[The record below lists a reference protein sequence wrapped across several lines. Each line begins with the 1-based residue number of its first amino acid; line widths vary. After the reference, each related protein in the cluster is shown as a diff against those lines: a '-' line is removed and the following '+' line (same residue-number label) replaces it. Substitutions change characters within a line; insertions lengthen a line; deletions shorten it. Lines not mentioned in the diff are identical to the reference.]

1 MKINSKILWTPPS
14 ELIVKTQMT
23 GFTRWLEERTNIQ
36 IENYQAL
43 HKWSVVNLET
53 FWEKFLEYSQII
65 YDGSYE
71 KVLSSHAMPGA
82 KWFESVQINYAENI
96 LEKNYSGTALIC
108 LSEPIGTN
116 ENSKLIIRKYSFEE
130 LKILVIKCADAI
142 KYAGI
147 KKGDR
152 IAGYMANVPETIIAA
167 LACASLGITWSS
179 TSPDF
184 GLEAVCDRFDQI
196 KPKLVFTSTHYVYN
210 GRVHSTENV
219 VKELKSRIKSIE
231 KIISVPYPV
240 EEGIIVGDSEWNE
253 FINSSKAESIEYV
266 RVVFDHPLFIMFSS
280 GTTGVP
286 KCIIH
291 GTGGTLLQH
300 IKEHRLHCDLKP
312 NDILF
317 YFTTCGWMMWN
328 WQLSALASGST
339 ICLYD
344 GSPSYPKLTSLW
356 EIADQFGITH
366 FGTSGRY
373 IESCMKSQPPIE
385 KGSLG
390 NFQDLQIVLY
400 TGSPLSTNGFEWVYN
415 SVKNNIQLAG
425 ISGGTDI
432 ISCFVLG
439 NPNLPVHAGR
449 IQCKGLGVDAIA
461 FDDGGNEI
469 FNKPGELVC
478 SKPIPSMPI
487 GFLNDPCGEK
497 YFNAY
502 FSNYPNVWRH
512 GDYIEF
518 FDDGS
523 SVIYG
528 RSDATLNPSGVR
540 IGCSEIYA
548 ALDSLNYILGAMAVG
563 WIPIN
568 QSDEIIILLVVLS
581 NGTEL
586 NERTEFEIKKVVR
599 EKTSPRHVPQKIF
612 SITELPITK
621 SGKPVELA
629 VKAILGGKAV
639 SNKNAL
645 ANPIVLEEIE
655 QIKEKLIN
663 SFRET

>member
-1 MKINSKILWTPPS
+1 MKINSKILWPPQHES
-14 ELIVKTQMT
+14 IQRTQMT
-23 GFTRWLEERTNIQ
+23 DFTGWLQ
-36 IENYQAL
+36 QKVGQKFENYQSL
-43 HKWSVVNLET
+43 HKWSVVNLES
-53 FWEKFLEYSQII
+53 FWEKFLEYSQIH

-82 KWFESVQINYAENI
+82 KWFEGIQINYSENI
-96 LEKNYSGTALIC
+96 LEKNYFGTALVC
-108 LSEPIGTN
+108 LSEPIGTT
-116 ENSKLIIRKYSFEE
+116 ENYIDNIKKYSFEE
-130 LKILVIKCADAI
+130 LKILVTKCADAI
-142 KYAGI
+142 KNAGI

-152 IAGYMANVPETIIAA
+152 VAGYMANVPETIIAA
-167 LACASLGITWSS
+167 LACAALGITWSS

-184 GLEAVCDRFDQI
+184 GFEAVCDRFEQI

-210 GRVHSTENV
+210 GKVHSTENV

-240 EEGIIVGDSEWNE
+240 GEGKIVGDSEWNE
-253 FINSSKAESIEYV
+253 FINSSKAQSIEYA
-266 RVVFDHPLFIMFSS
+266 RVAFDHPLFIMFSS

-291 GTGGTLLQH
+291 GAGGTLLQH

-312 NDILF
+312 NDTLF
-317 YFTTCGWMMWN
+317 YFTTCGWVMWN
-328 WQLSALASGST
+328 WQLSALASGSA

-356 EIADQFGITH
+356 EIADQLDITH

-373 IESCMKSQPPIE
+373 IESCMKSQPSIE
-385 KGSLG
+385 KGSPG
-390 NFQDLQIVLY
+390 KFQDLQTVLY
-400 TGSPLSTNGFEWVYN
+400 TGSPLSTNGFEWIYN

-432 ISCFVLG
+432 LSCFVLG

-461 FDDGGNEI
+461 LDDSGSEI
-469 FNKPGELVC
+469 INKPGELVC
-478 SKPIPSMPI
+478 YKPIPSMPI
-487 GFLNDPCGEK
+487 GFLNDPDGEK

-502 FSNYPNVWRH
+502 FGYYPNVWRH

-523 SVIYG
+523 SIIYG

-548 ALDSLNYILGAMAVG
+548 ALDSLKYILGAIAVG
-563 WIPIN
+563 WIPAN

-586 NERTEFEIKKVVR
+586 NEKIKAEIKKIVK

-629 VKAILGGKAV
+629 VKAILGGKEV

-645 ANPIVLEEIE
+645 ANPKVLEEIE
-655 QIKEKLIN
+655 QIKVKLIN
-663 SFRET
+663 SFREI